1 MGPSNLL
8 ELLERAAANPK
19 GTGVT
24 AYSSGNVKEPVQR
37 LSYNDLLQLAS
48 ANAPLL
54 HHIPGT
60 TEATVFLLHFDN
72 HIDGVEWL

>member
-8 ELLERAAANPK
+8 ELLERAAASPK

-24 AYSSGNVKEPVQR
+24 AYLPGNVKEPVQR

-48 ANAPLL
+48 ADVLCSITYLAPLRL
-54 HHIPGT
+54 PSFSYTLI
-60 TEATVFLLHFDN
+60 
-72 HIDGVEWL
+72 II